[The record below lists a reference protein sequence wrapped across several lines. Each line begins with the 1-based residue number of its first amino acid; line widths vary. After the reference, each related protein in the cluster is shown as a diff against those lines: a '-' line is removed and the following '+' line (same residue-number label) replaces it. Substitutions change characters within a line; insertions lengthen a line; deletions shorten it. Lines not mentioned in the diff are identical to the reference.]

1 MFAGVFSE
9 QMLSLSSNALLDSRA
24 ILHVT
29 CLVYHWPFLVT
40 VLHFTLLAGV
50 LHMYSCIAYHAH
62 VPSSGFI
69 FIKTRSCFSFSNS
82 KVFASGPLDPLLAL
96 NGFSVLLFESVAPKV
111 LAKIIIKKLSTLRF
125 APPPPPPPFSN

>member
-69 FIKTRSCFSFSNS
+69 FIKTH
-82 KVFASGPLDPLLAL
+82 GH
-96 NGFSVLLFESVAPKV
+96 VLV
-111 LAKIIIKKLSTLRF
+111 LATPKCLR
-125 APPPPPPPFSN
+125 PDPWIPCWP